1 MFLRAW
7 TRSSDALGFVTVGL
21 GRLDIE
27 GDAPRADVLRVKLL
41 LSAD

>member
-7 TRSSDALGFVTVGL
+7 TRSSDALGFVTIGL

-27 GDAPRADVLRVKLL
+27 GDASRADVLRVTSL